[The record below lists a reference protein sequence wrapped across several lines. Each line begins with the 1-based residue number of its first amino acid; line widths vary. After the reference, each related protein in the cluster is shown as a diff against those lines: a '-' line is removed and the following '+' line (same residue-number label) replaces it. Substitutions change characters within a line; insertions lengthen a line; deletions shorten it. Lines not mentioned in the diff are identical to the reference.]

1 MLGHAIYAA
10 KGAGKV
16 LLKYYGKV
24 KMSSKDEYFN
34 AASLISDAD
43 IKSEKIIVDILKEK
57 FPDHNIYGEEGT
69 SINKDS
75 SYTWVI
81 DPLDGTSNFSRNI
94 PLFGISIGLM
104 KDKDP
109 LLGVLY
115 FPKLDLLVYAEKG
128 KGAYCNEEKIS
139 VSKRG
144 VSESLFY
151 NAGPYKGKFSLEE
164 EVVSKIG
171 LLKIVDSSVYELA
184 QIAKGEA
191 ELYILES
198 VLHDVLAG
206 VVIVREAG
214 GKVTDKQGNLWT
226 PDSKTIVVSNGVIHE
241 DVLACLNKAQ

>member
-1 MLGHAIYAA
+1 MLDEAIYAA
-10 KGAGKV
+10 KEAGEV

-24 KMSSKDEYFN
+24 KMSSKDGYFN

-43 IKSEKIIVDILKEK
+43 LESEKIIVNLIKRK

-69 SINKDS
+69 SINKNS

-81 DPLDGTSNFSRNI
+81 DPLDGTSNFARSI

-104 KDKDP
+104 KDKDS

-128 KGAYCNEEKIS
+128 KGAYCNDEKIF
-139 VSKRG
+139 VSKKG
-144 VSESLFY
+144 ISESLFY
-151 NAGPYKGKFSLEE
+151 NAGPYKGKFHLEE
-164 EVVSKIG
+164 KVVSKVG
-171 LLKIVDSSVYELA
+171 LLKIIDCSSYELA
-184 QIAKGEA
+184 QIAKGDA

-206 VVIVREAG
+206 VIIIQEAG

-226 PDSKTIVVSNGVIHE
+226 PDSKTIIASNGVIHE
-241 DVLACLNKAQ
+241 DVLACYK

>member
-1 MLGHAIYAA
+1 MLDEAIYAA
-10 KGAGKV
+10 KEAGKV
-16 LLKYYGKV
+16 LSKYYGKV
-24 KMSSKDEYFN
+24 KINSKDEYFN
-34 AASLISDAD
+34 AASLITDAD
-43 IKSEKIIVDILKEK
+43 IESEKIIADILKEK

-69 SINKDS
+69 SINKGS

-81 DPLDGTSNFSRNI
+81 DPLDGTSNFIRNI

-115 FPKLDLLVYAEKG
+115 FPKLDLLFYAEKG

-151 NAGPYKGKFSLEE
+151 NGGVYKGKFSLEE
-164 EVVSKIG
+164 NVVSKVG
-171 LLKIVDSSVYELA
+171 LLKIIDCSSYELA
-184 QIAKGEA
+184 QIAKGDA

-206 VVIVREAG
+206 VVIIREAG
-214 GKVTDKQGNLWT
+214 GKVTDKQGNPWT
-226 PDSKTIVVSNGVIHE
+226 PDSKTIIASNGTIHE
-241 DVLACLNKAQ
+241 DVLACYK